1 MQGPTALYPGHI
13 SRLCL
18 QPATLR
24 NEETFPPKTKNKLA
38 STAIKAMSPLPVF
51 LGYEINPLGVQE
63 PSGILRVAPWELGLG
78 DLGTQTNTSI
88 LWLAVL

>member
-1 MQGPTALYPGHI
+1 MFAASYLEEQGNLSPQDKEQACFHCYK
-13 SRLCL
+13 S
-18 QPATLR
+18 
-24 NEETFPPKTKNKLA
+24 
-38 STAIKAMSPLPVF
+38 MSPLPVF